1 MSNSPPDPTKNYGTQ
16 PCNGFWPTSIH
27 RIRCGAMLYEVHV
40 PNPDGSV
47 GRFFV
52 NRQERVRKG
61 DIIEQMT
68 LAYTVRHIEPG
79 TGEVDHVLEVEPLSP
94 TQAEHQDDQST

>member
-1 MSNSPPDPTKNYGTQ
+1 
-16 PCNGFWPTSIH
+16 
-27 RIRCGAMLYEVHV
+27 MLYEVHV

-47 GRFFV
+47 ERFFV
-52 NRQERVRKG
+52 NREARVRKG

-94 TQAEHQDDQST
+94 AQAEQQDN